1 MSLVVLELFIFS
13 QALSLFTREVRS
25 IFDKEVQTMKRFES
39 PHIQRVF
46 GICVQDEDGE
56 QITST

>member
-1 MSLVVLELFIFS
+1 MFAHLCPRVFIVS
-13 QALSLFTREVRS
+13 VRRQVRS

-39 PHIQRVF
+39 PNILRMF

-56 QITST
+56 PSAA